1 MKDHG
6 PITGESIAEK
16 LNLTRA
22 TLRPDLA
29 ILTMSG
35 ILDARPRVGYFYS
48 GKSTIQAIG
57 ESIKKK
63 KVNEYKSVPILIR
76 DSSKVYDAICT
87 MFLEDVGTLFVVNQ
101 DNRLVGVVSRKDLLR
116 SAIGKQSLE
125 DIPVS
130 VIMTRMPNLILTYPD
145 ESLHDAASKMI
156 QYQIDALPVVR
167 VNEDQSDINPYEIIG
182 RITKTNITRA
192 YVELGNEEI

>member
-1 MKDHG
+1 
-6 PITGESIAEK
+6 
-16 LNLTRA
+16 
-22 TLRPDLA
+22 
-29 ILTMSG
+29 MSG

-57 ESIKKK
+57 ESIKNK
-63 KVNEYKSVPILIR
+63 KVKDYKSVPILIR
-76 DSSKVYDAICT
+76 DQSKVYDAICT

-101 DNRLVGVVSRKDLLR
+101 NNKLVGVVSRKDLLR

-130 VIMTRMPNLILTYPD
+130 VIMTRMPNLILTYPE
-145 ESLHDAASKMI
+145 ESLHDAACKLI

-167 VNEDQSDINPYEIIG
+167 FSEEDSENSCEIIG

-192 YVELGNEEI
+192 YVDLGNEEI